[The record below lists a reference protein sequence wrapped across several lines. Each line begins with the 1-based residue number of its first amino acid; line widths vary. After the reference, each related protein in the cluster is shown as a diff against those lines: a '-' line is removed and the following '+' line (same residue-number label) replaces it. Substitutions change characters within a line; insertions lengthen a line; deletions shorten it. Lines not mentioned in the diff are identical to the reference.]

1 MSEAKKWTNW
11 IARIDQ
17 CLMNHDCTT
26 LPNVWCA
33 VLDLFR
39 SLDAERDE
47 REKLAGRV
55 DNLEHL
61 SRLQTKPT
69 PPAPTGTPS
78 EGVAGD
84 NGELEKRLA
93 AKWDAW
99 PGILR
104 DAGK

>member
-1 MSEAKKWTNW
+1 MSELTRI
-11 IARIDQ
+11 IAEHSLCNGNEPNDVWLKSRLLDV
-17 CLMNHDCTT
+17 CL
-26 LPNVWCA
+26 A
-33 VLDLFR
+33 
-39 SLDAERDE
+39 LDAERDE